1 MAKLFSTLLVSFFL
15 LFQTALIAE
24 EENNASQI
32 TEQESESDNS
42 NEQEQ
47 EEVEPEE
54 ELSEL
59 EKEAL
64 AAEEAEIREAGMY
77 DDPESE

>member
-1 MAKLFSTLLVSFFL
+1 MAKFFSTLLYSIFL
-15 LFQTALIAE
+15 LFQTTLIAE
-24 EENNASQI
+24 EENNATQI
-32 TEQESESDNS
+32 TEQESESDTPN
-42 NEQEQ
+42 EQ
-47 EEVEPEE
+47 EEVEPED

-77 DDPESE
+77 DEPETE